1 MKNFLFIVFSSIL
14 VLVVQYI
21 WDVSVPYSEAI
32 FTVYCF
38 CTCLISIY
46 AGIHFQRVKS
56 LKLHFSS
63 EKMNIKLLFQKE
75 RNDTDK
81 NELEKK
87 CIRMYQLFTQIMFF
101 VLIWNVLFIFSNHNL
116 YFVEKNF
123 LAFFDNISYFL
134 EDMIFSY
141 SGKSPNILFASD
153 YLSIIG
159 LHNILVFWE
168 AYIFSYFY
176 HEFKN
181 NNFREMSKQAS
192 VA

>member
-1 MKNFLFIVFSSIL
+1 MKNFLFIVLSSIL

-21 WDVSVPYSEAI
+21 WDVSVPYSDVI
-32 FTVYCF
+32 FAAYCF

-56 LKLHFSS
+56 LKFHFSS
-63 EKMNIKLLFQKE
+63 EKMNINLLFQKE
-75 RNDTDK
+75 GNDTDK

-87 CIRMYQLFTQIMFF
+87 CIRMYQLFAQIMFF
-101 VLIWNVLFIFSNHNL
+101 VLIWNVLFIFSNYHL

-123 LAFFDNISYFL
+123 LAFFDNISYFID
-134 EDMIFSY
+134 DMIFSY
-141 SGKSPNILFASD
+141 SGTNPNIILASD
-153 YLSIIG
+153 YLSVIG

-176 HEFKN
+176 HEFRN
-181 NNFREMSKQAS
+181 IYCRGVNKQISA
-192 VA
+192 A

>member
-1 MKNFLFIVFSSIL
+1 MKNFLFIVLSSIL
-14 VLVVQYI
+14 VLFVQYI
-21 WDVSVPYSEAI
+21 LDNNVPYSETFFA
-32 FTVYCF
+32 VYCF
-38 CTCLISIY
+38 GTCLISIY

-56 LKLHFSS
+56 LNFNTFK

-75 RNDTDK
+75 MNDTDK

-87 CIRMYQLFTQIMFF
+87 CIRMYQLSAQILFF

-123 LAFFDNISYFL
+123 LALFDNISYFL

-176 HEFKN
+176 SEFKN